1 MILQADTICALI
13 TPPGRGAVGV
23 IRISGAKTFEIIS
36 RIFIPANNSLS
47 IAQLEHQRIYFGK
60 IVDNN
65 DLIDE
70 VLVSIF
76 KAPATYTGEDVAEIS
91 CHGSG
96 YIRQRILQ
104 LIMQSGAVM
113 AKPGEFTM
121 RAYLNGKMDLA
132 QAEAVADI
140 IEAENSISHHAA
152 MQQMRGGYSNEIK
165 SLRDQLI
172 KFAALIELEL
182 DFSEEDVE
190 FASRAELKTLVLNV
204 QHKIEHL
211 LKSFEL
217 GNVLKNGVPVVI
229 AGKPNVGKSTLLNAL
244 LNEERAIVSDIAG
257 TTRDTIEE
265 ELNVDGIR
273 FRFIDTAGIRKTD
286 DVIESIGVKRTFAKA
301 SEAKIVLYLF
311 DPMESS
317 PADLQNEI
325 LHLQHE
331 LNLSDIDLKKTIL
344 LVANKSDALNVN
356 FDVHSYDKCGNVI
369 LISAKN
375 KLNLNILKEILIERS
390 GIDGVALNE
399 SVVTNARHAASL
411 SQAKAALDLFLHG
424 MEEGISND
432 LLSTHIR
439 DAIYSL
445 GEITGQVSTEDLL
458 DYIFSQFCIGK

>member
-65 DLIDE
+65 DLVDE

-152 MQQMRGGYSNEIK
+152 MQQMRGGYS
-165 SLRDQLI
+165 
-172 KFAALIELEL
+172 
-182 DFSEEDVE
+182 
-190 FASRAELKTLVLNV
+190 
-204 QHKIEHL
+204 
-211 LKSFEL
+211 
-217 GNVLKNGVPVVI
+217 
-229 AGKPNVGKSTLLNAL
+229 
-244 LNEERAIVSDIAG
+244 
-257 TTRDTIEE
+257 
-265 ELNVDGIR
+265 
-273 FRFIDTAGIRKTD
+273 
-286 DVIESIGVKRTFAKA
+286 
-301 SEAKIVLYLF
+301 
-311 DPMESS
+311 
-317 PADLQNEI
+317 
-325 LHLQHE
+325 
-331 LNLSDIDLKKTIL
+331 
-344 LVANKSDALNVN
+344 
-356 FDVHSYDKCGNVI
+356 
-369 LISAKN
+369 
-375 KLNLNILKEILIERS
+375 
-390 GIDGVALNE
+390 
-399 SVVTNARHAASL
+399 
-411 SQAKAALDLFLHG
+411 
-424 MEEGISND
+424 
-432 LLSTHIR
+432 
-439 DAIYSL
+439 
-445 GEITGQVSTEDLL
+445 
-458 DYIFSQFCIGK
+458 